1 MPTLISVIGFG
12 EGDKRLL
19 GGKGFYLDRRAK
31 QGYPVPPGF
40 TITTDGFRDWQNNEQ
55 RISTTLEEQIR
66 RSIVTLEERTGRI
79 FITNETSS
87 EIVAKKED
95 DRAPLFVSARSGA
108 ESSMPGMMD
117 TLCNIGSNRE
127 SIAALARDSGN
138 STFAYQIYRTFI
150 EHYCKIV
157 RAEEVDLDSLAKK
170 IEIPPLLQ
178 WFNSFCGGDLFPLLD
193 PQKYEERQLPRNY
206 IKKSIFGQ
214 DYDDFENYQIRQI
227 REIRTPARDI
237 YSFFQELDREKHL
250 LTRRSV
256 FEGIAK
262 GYAFTGVAIEDLSTL
277 RRGKIELITERYL
290 SIRWDNAQLEEI
302 SINRLDK
309 EKRTRRELSIHPQII
324 LDVERYQRERETI
337 GQLIPDTLRISHHL
351 EDKIE
356 DDPQQ
361 QVLAAVDA
369 VFQSW
374 YSPRAREY
382 RAMHS
387 LSEESGT
394 AVTIQQ
400 MVFGNKTAE
409 SGTAVL
415 FSSCPK
421 TGEQRLRGEYLL
433 GQQGENIVSG
443 DVTPL
448 DIDLLKQAMPKM
460 YHSLDALAAKVELD
474 EETPQDLEVTWEDP
488 ERGPFLLQT
497 REAKLS
503 PRARVSY
510 ALRRVNE
517 GKQTEEEMLRR
528 TSLEDFMA
536 LTSIMVVDVPAEV
549 KPLTN
554 GKSNLGG
561 VVSGHLVFDREGV
574 TRWRGQDSGKIIYAS
589 KSTTTDDIALIRDC
603 DAIITT
609 TGGAYSHAA
618 VVALGLQKICVAGCG
633 GTIENAALT
642 FAPSRETKTTL
653 KEGEL
658 ITIDGYSGD
667 IYLGAQAAHPGRQ
680 LPEVQA
686 VLASARR
693 VTNHLPLV
701 YEAQCADD
709 LKELERILSEEQAVP
724 RRSTILYLIDF
735 DCLNATGFFKQER
748 RSKREAE
755 MILNEGAG
763 EIANQLAV
771 LQERNGQPVLAA
783 SLDYD
788 STFQQLGHNA
798 AHLRRDYLKLIKTK
812 TNLPWKEISYSTS
825 LPTEIPLLS
834 RMTKSI
840 NIQPPERYVP
850 PQCVRIRPWSIEESY
865 FTAAKEVLA
874 L

>member
-1 MPTLISVIGFG
+1 MPTLISVIGSG

-19 GGKGFYLDRRAK
+19 GGKGFYLDRRMK

-40 TITTDGFRDWQNNEQ
+40 TITTEGFRDWQNNGQ
-55 RISTTLEEQIR
+55 SISATLEEQIR
-66 RSIVTLEERTGRI
+66 TSIATLEEKTGRN
-79 FITNETSS
+79 FITTETSS
-87 EIVAKKED
+87 GED
-95 DRAPLFVSARSGA
+95 LTPLFVSARSGA
-108 ESSMPGMMD
+108 EESMPGMMD
-117 TLCNIGSNRE
+117 TLCNIGSNRQ

-157 RAEEVDLDSLAKK
+157 RGEEVDLNSLAKI

-178 WFNSFCGGDLFPLLD
+178 WFNSLCGGALFPLLD
-193 PQKYEERQLPRNY
+193 GKKDEEKQSQGYY
-206 IKKSIFGQ
+206 INRDMSGRV
-214 DYDDFENYQIRQI
+214 YHDFEYYET
-227 REIRTPARDI
+227 REIIRPARDI

-250 LTRRSV
+250 LTRESV
-256 FEGIAK
+256 FNGIAK
-262 GYAFTGVAIEDLSTL
+262 GYAFTGATIEDLATL

-290 SIRWDNAQLEEI
+290 SIRWDNDRQEEI
-302 SINRLDK
+302 AIDLLTQ

-324 LDVERYQRERETI
+324 LDVETYQRERETI
-337 GQLIPDTLRISHHL
+337 GQLIPDTLRIRRHL

-356 DDPQQ
+356 DDPLQ
-361 QVLAAVDA
+361 QVLEAVNA

-374 YSPRAREY
+374 YSTRAKEY

-387 LSEESGT
+387 LSDEGGT

-421 TGEQRLRGEYLL
+421 TGERRLHGEYLL

-460 YHSLDALAAKVELD
+460 YDSLDALAAKVERD
-474 EETPQDLEVTWEDP
+474 EGTPQDLEVTWEDP

-503 PRARVSY
+503 PRARVNF
-510 ALRRVNE
+510 ALRMVNE

-536 LTSIMVVDVPAEV
+536 LTSIMVVDAPADV

-561 VVSGHLVFDREGV
+561 VVSGHLVFDQEGI
-574 TRWRGQDSGKIIYAS
+574 TRWRGQSSANVIYCS
-589 KSTTTDDIALIRDC
+589 KSTTTEDIALIRDC

-618 VVALGLQKICVAGCG
+618 VVALSLQKICVAGCG

-642 FAPSRETKTTL
+642 FTSRAETKTSL
-653 KEGEL
+653 KEGSL
-658 ITIDGYSGD
+658 ITIDGYEGD
-667 IYLGAQAAHPGRQ
+667 IYLGMQGVQPGRQ

-693 VTNHLPLV
+693 VTDHLPIV

-709 LKELERILSEEQAVP
+709 LKEVERILREEQVAHQRP
-724 RRSTILYLIDF
+724 TILYQIDF
-735 DCLNATGFFKQER
+735 DCLTATGFFKQEIK
-748 RSKREAE
+748 SKREAK
-755 MILNEGAG
+755 MILTESVSQ
-763 EIANQLAV
+763 IAARLAV
-771 LQERNGQPVLAA
+771 LQERDGQLVLAA
-783 SLDYD
+783 SQDYD
-788 STFQQLGHNA
+788 STFQQLGYDA
-798 AHLRRDYLKLIKTK
+798 AHLRRDYLRLIKK
-812 TNLPWKEISYSTS
+812 EVNLPWEKISYSAG

-834 RMTKSI
+834 RMTRSI
-840 NIQPPERYVP
+840 NIQPAERYVP

-865 FTAAKEVLA
+865 FAAAKGVLER
-874 L
+874 

>member
-1 MPTLISVIGFG
+1 MPTLISVIGSG

-31 QGYPVPPGF
+31 QGYPVPQGF
-40 TITTDGFRDWQNNEQ
+40 TITTDGFRDWNENGQ
-55 RISTTLEEQIR
+55 RISATLEEQIR
-66 RSIVTLEERTGRI
+66 RSIAILEERTGRT
-79 FITNETSS
+79 FFTNETSS
-87 EIVAKKED
+87 ESVAKENA
-95 DRAPLFVSARSGA
+95 RAPLFVSARSGA

-127 SIAALARDSGN
+127 SIAALAQHSGN

-150 EHYCKIV
+150 QHYSKIV
-157 RAEEVDLDSLAKK
+157 RGEEVDLDSLAKK

-178 WFNSFCGGDLFPLLD
+178 WFNLFCGGGLFRLLD
-193 PQKYEERQLPRNY
+193 HQNYEERSSPGSYRKSPIHDYFDNY
-206 IKKSIFGQ
+206 RIT
-214 DYDDFENYQIRQI
+214 EI
-227 REIRTPARDI
+227 REIRKPARDI
-237 YSFFQELDREKHL
+237 YSFFQELDRETHL
-250 LTRRSV
+250 LTRDNV
-256 FEGIAK
+256 FTGIAR
-262 GYAFTGVAIEDLSTL
+262 GYTFTGATIEDLPTF
-277 RRGKIELITERYL
+277 RRGTIELITERYL
-290 SIRWDNAQLEEI
+290 SIRWDNSQLEEI
-302 SINRLDK
+302 AVDLLAK
-309 EKRTRRELSIHPQII
+309 EKRMRRELSIHPQII
-324 LDVERYQRERETI
+324 LDVETYQRERETI
-337 GQLIPDTLRISHHL
+337 GQLIPDTLRISRHL

-356 DDPQQ
+356 DDPLQ

-369 VFQSW
+369 VFRSW

-382 RAMHS
+382 REMHS

-400 MVFGNKTAE
+400 MVFGNLSPQ

-421 TGEQRLRGEYLL
+421 TGERRLRGEYLL
-433 GQQGENIVSG
+433 TQQGENLVSG

-448 DIDLLKQAMPKM
+448 DIDQLREVMPKM

-488 ERGPFLLQT
+488 ERGSFLLQT

-503 PRARVSY
+503 PRARVRY

-517 GKQTEEEMLRR
+517 GKQTEEEMLRQ

-536 LTSIMVVDVPAEV
+536 LTSIMVVDVPPNV

-561 VVSGHLVFDREGV
+561 VVRGHLVFDREGV

-642 FAPSRETKTTL
+642 FASSRETKTSL
-653 KEGEL
+653 KEGS
-658 ITIDGYSGD
+658 IVTIDGYSGD
-667 IYLGAQAAHPGRQ
+667 IYLGEQAAHPGRQ

-693 VTNHLPLV
+693 VTDHLPLV

-709 LKELERILSEEQAVP
+709 LKELERILAEEQALP
-724 RRSTILYLIDF
+724 QRSTVLYFIDF

-748 RSKREAE
+748 RTKREAE
-755 MILNEGAG
+755 MILNEGAT
-763 EIANQLAV
+763 EIANQLTA
-771 LQERNGQPVLAA
+771 LQERNGRLVLAA

-788 STFQQLGHNA
+788 STFQQLGYNP
-798 AHLRRDYLKLIKTK
+798 AHLRRDYLKLIRKK
-812 TNLPWKEISYSTS
+812 GNLAWREISYSTS

-834 RMTKSI
+834 RVTKSI
-840 NIQPPERYVP
+840 DIQPPDRYLP

-874 L
+874 R